1 MRSVGGKKKAIKV
14 KAEIKAPFI
23 SMVISE
29 MSNEEHMFHTRS
41 GIKVPRVTLSAEAEN
56 M

>member
-1 MRSVGGKKKAIKV
+1 MCDEERRREKKKAIKV

-29 MSNEEHMFHTRS
+29 MSNEEHMFHTSSVASKFRAS
-41 GIKVPRVTLSAEAEN
+41 H
-56 M
+56 